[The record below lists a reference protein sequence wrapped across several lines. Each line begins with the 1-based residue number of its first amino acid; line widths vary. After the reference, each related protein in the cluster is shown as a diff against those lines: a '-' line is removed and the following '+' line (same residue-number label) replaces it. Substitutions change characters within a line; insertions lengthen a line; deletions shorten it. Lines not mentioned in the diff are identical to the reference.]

1 MPHEISSKNLGIFRI
16 RHHLDPVKAMFCSPS
31 VASPTVH
38 EARPPAWT
46 HDLPSLRS
54 CTCRTLDDGRRLG
67 DVEPVE
73 KLGIQLAKNED

>member
-46 HDLPSLRS
+46 RDLPSLRS
-54 CTCRTLDDGRRLG
+54 CTCRTLDDGLKAWRCGTSRTM
-67 DVEPVE
+67 
-73 KLGIQLAKNED
+73 GIQLAKN